1 SWNPTLQRVLPP
13 LKVQTPRLKPVSSPE
28 TLSPNPKRSP
38 LWGLPFGKNSAFFTE
53 VPTRCSDF
61 GAGAAVPTVACIAI
75 APSAA
80 STATSASI
88 DLRDSSL
95 LLTRESS
102 LCISHLLLPPAMP
115 AAASGIECSQ
125 NTQDAGPHIGQRVE
139 WRMSGVRRDIRQ
151 EFNPALVAKLRGC
164 LWNPWCSRTS

>member
-1 SWNPTLQRVLPP
+1 MLRSVVFLETSVTRAGPLAASYSPVPPRTAAGRLFSFPFGTKACRVSVPFESWNWTLQRVLPP

-38 LWGLPFGKNSAFFTE
+38 LWGLPLGKNSAFFTE

-88 DLRDSSL
+88 GLRDSSL

-102 LCISHLLLPPAMP
+102 LCISHLLLPAR
-115 AAASGIECSQ
+115 
-125 NTQDAGPHIGQRVE
+125 DAGSRQR
-139 WRMSGVRRDIRQ
+139 
-151 EFNPALVAKLRGC
+151 N
-164 LWNPWCSRTS
+164 